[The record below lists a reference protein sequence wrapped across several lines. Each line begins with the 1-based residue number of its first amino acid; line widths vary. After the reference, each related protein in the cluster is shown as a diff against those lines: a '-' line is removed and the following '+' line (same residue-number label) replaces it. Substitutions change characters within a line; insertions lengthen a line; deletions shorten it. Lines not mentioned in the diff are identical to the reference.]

1 MGIEFNIITDNG
13 TIIKNYSIKWL
24 FNYDTLFC
32 YHNSNTNIKEIILY
46 CNKQIDNLKYQV
58 DEFNNIKKI
67 KCLEFDIR
75 KDYLISL
82 IKNTN
87 NNEEID
93 KLIENIYIINYET
106 CDYEDNNLILLE
118 NFVSF
123 RLFLENNQEYKY
135 ELSF

>member
-1 MGIEFNIITDNG
+1 MDEV
-13 TIIKNYSIKWL
+13 
-24 FNYDTLFC
+24 
-32 YHNSNTNIKEIILY
+32 
-46 CNKQIDNLKYQV
+46 NK
-58 DEFNNIKKI
+58 IKKI
-67 KCLEFDIR
+67 KYLEFDIR